1 VPNSHFENPVDMLDE
16 PVVASFNDILL
27 VFVAA
32 IEADFFRCDC
42 SISDTEFDSVVAT
55 S

>member
-1 VPNSHFENPVDMLDE
+1 VPNPDFENPVDMLDE
-16 PVVASFNDILL
+16 PVVTSLDDVLL

-32 IEADFFRCDC
+32 IEADFFRY
-42 SISDTEFDSVVAT
+42 SYVVSGFSFDILVAT